1 MIGRFATVILAF
13 SWLPDCKGVGE
24 PGSFE
29 KFIARGAD
37 LGSEEIC
44 SAGNDGKRFWLEG
57 YLQLP
62 PSFSISSGKTNL
74 AFYARID
81 GNGRG
86 AGRSIRVNVT
96 APGDIDDLWS
106 SATGKKTVGFRSE
119 QAQIDPDALRIRARN
134 GVATAR
140 DKIKL
145 SVDIER
151 KGPLNAQD
159 KFPTTCWYHFAGAEK
174 V

>member
-1 MIGRFATVILAF
+1 MIGRLAVVALAF
-13 SWLPDCKGVGE
+13 SWLPDCKGEGQ

-29 KFIARGAD
+29 KFLPRGAD

-44 SAGNDGKRFWLEG
+44 SAGNDGKRFWLHG

-86 AGRSIRVNVT
+86 SGHSIRVNVA
-96 APGDIDDLWS
+96 APGDIDDLWP
-106 SATGKKTVGFRSE
+106 SATGRKTVGFRSE

-145 SVDIER
+145 SIDIER

-159 KFPTTCWYHFAGAEK
+159 KFPATCWYHFAGAEK